1 MDPLFF
7 NFQAALSLLNG
18 LLLVKDLLINQSGS
32 WHVELISQVLPLD
45 VKNILPIPLNG
56 YGSLDGLMWHYDSH
70 GRYSVKSGYRLEFAE
85 VTATASSSSN
95 VVERCW
101 EKLWHMPLLRKV
113 RVFVWH
119 ILNNYLPI
127 KMLICRRAFR
137 VPTMCLRCDLNC
149 DENPHHVF
157 FGCQKSK

>member
-1 MDPLFF
+1 
-7 NFQAALSLLNG
+7 
-18 LLLVKDLLINQSGS
+18 
-32 WHVELISQVLPLD
+32 
-45 VKNILPIPLNG
+45 
-56 YGSLDGLMWHYDSH
+56 MWHYDSH

-157 FGCQKSK
+157 FGCQKSKQIQLASSVYDYQSEFCSLTFQDAISFFWHVDDGSLGSIFLILCWWIWWDRNKVLFESVLFGG